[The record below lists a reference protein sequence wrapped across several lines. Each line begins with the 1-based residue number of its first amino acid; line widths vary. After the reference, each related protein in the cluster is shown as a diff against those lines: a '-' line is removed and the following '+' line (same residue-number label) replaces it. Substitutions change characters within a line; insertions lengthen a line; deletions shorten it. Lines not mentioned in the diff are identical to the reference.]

1 MIDWQT
7 AGVVVI
13 VAAAVWYLARK
24 FFGRPKAK
32 STTSFVPLA
41 TLKKP
46 GGAGGAGRAGGAGG
60 AGKSAAPLP

>member
-1 MIDWQT
+1 MIDWQM

-13 VAAAVWYLARK
+13 VAAAVCYLARK
-24 FFGRPKAK
+24 FFGRPRKQ

-46 GGAGGAGRAGGAGG
+46 GR
-60 AGKSAAPLP
+60 KP